1 MKTHTVHAKQTLWLL
16 TLLAMFSVGRGQD
29 FQKIGTTGFV
39 FLELPVVARSA
50 AMGETGIT
58 LPDAGPAG
66 LFINPALMPLSENRL
81 GLNVT
86 FADWYVETTH
96 QALGLIYKIPAIGT
110 VGFQASYF
118 DFGEMNRT
126 VNPSVSETGSY
137 IDLGTFSAGAYFVGV
152 SFGRSLTDKFSFG
165 ASLKYIRETIAEYH
179 ADNGTIDMGFV
190 YLTGFRSLRIGAFLQ
205 NFGLE
210 AKYANEKFK
219 MPQQLKMGLSGEVL
233 GSFADGNRLTVLV
246 EAAHPNDADERI
258 LLGAESVLMN
268 TLTLRAGYKF
278 GYDEENLCL
287 GAGLRLRMAGRY
299 AGMDFSFMNHKHL
312 DTTLRYTFT
321 MEL

>member
-1 MKTHTVHAKQTLWLL
+1 MKTHSLNAKPMLL
-16 TLLAMFSVGRGQD
+16 LFTLLAMFSAGRGQD
-29 FQKIGTTGFV
+29 FQKTGTTGFV

-58 LPDAGPAG
+58 LPDAGAAG
-66 LFINPALMPLSENRL
+66 LFINPALIPLSTNRL
-81 GLNVT
+81 GLNVS

-96 QALGLIYKIPAIGT
+96 QAVGLIYKIPAIGT
-110 VGFQASYF
+110 VGFQATYF
-118 DFGEMNRT
+118 DFGEMNKT
-126 VNPSVSETGSY
+126 VNPSASETGSY

-165 ASLKYIRETIAEYH
+165 ASLKYIRETIDQYH

-210 AKYANEKFK
+210 AKYATEKFK
-219 MPQQLKMGLSGEVL
+219 MPQQLKMGLSGEVWGNL
-233 GSFADGNRLTVLV
+233 ADDNHLTVLV

-258 LLGAESVLMN
+258 LLGAESVLMKA
-268 TLTLRAGYKF
+268 LVLRAGYKF
-278 GYDEENLCL
+278 GFDEENLCL
-287 GAGLRLRMAGRY
+287 GAGLRLRLAGRH
-299 AGMDFSFMNHKHL
+299 AGIDFSYMNHKHL